1 MFRIMSLNKYQA
13 LTRYVIELEEKC
25 KVLKEFN
32 ANMERE
38 IKRLE
43 EKIKDYESNGVKI
56 KAAEKDR
63 NVNKEKPFWATERC
77 FRCGEKIDNSKGY
90 PTYCPK
96 CHTSFLD

>member
-56 KAAEKDR
+56 KAEEDFYEYEPMEELDLELEIAA
-63 NVNKEKPFWATERC
+63 NVFNDDVT
-77 FRCGEKIDNSKGY
+77 GSVVTDV
-90 PTYCPK
+90 
-96 CHTSFLD
+96 

>member
-1 MFRIMSLNKYQA
+1 MFKIMSLNKYQA

-43 EKIKDYESNGVKI
+43 GKIKDYESNGVKI
-56 KAAEKDR
+56 KAEEDFYEYEPMEELDLELELAA
-63 NVNKEKPFWATERC
+63 NVFNDDVTGRVVM
-77 FRCGEKIDNSKGY
+77 DV
-90 PTYCPK
+90 
-96 CHTSFLD
+96 

>member
-56 KAAEKDR
+56 KAEEDFYEE
-63 NVNKEKPFWATERC
+63 VW
-77 FRCGEKIDNSKGY
+77 
-90 PTYCPK
+90 
-96 CHTSFLD
+96 